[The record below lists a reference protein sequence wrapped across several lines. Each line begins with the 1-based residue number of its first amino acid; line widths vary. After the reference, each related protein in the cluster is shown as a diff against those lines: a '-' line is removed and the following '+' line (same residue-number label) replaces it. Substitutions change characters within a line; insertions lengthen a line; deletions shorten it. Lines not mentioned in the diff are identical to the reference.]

1 MGLPRREKRWEARRW
16 LVCFVVPDGVDPTM
30 ESEGGRE
37 KESGAGKTS
46 SRMKERER
54 GRRRM
59 RTGRGVGVRVTVEGE
74 VEGDGG
80 RGIEELW
87 MRDCRRRTTR
97 EWARARVARRAV

>member
-1 MGLPRREKRWEARRW
+1 M
-16 LVCFVVPDGVDPTM
+16 CFVVPDGVDPGT

-37 KESGAGKTS
+37 KERGAGKTS

-54 GRRRM
+54 GRG
-59 RTGRGVGVRVTVEGE
+59 RTRAGRGVGVRVTVE